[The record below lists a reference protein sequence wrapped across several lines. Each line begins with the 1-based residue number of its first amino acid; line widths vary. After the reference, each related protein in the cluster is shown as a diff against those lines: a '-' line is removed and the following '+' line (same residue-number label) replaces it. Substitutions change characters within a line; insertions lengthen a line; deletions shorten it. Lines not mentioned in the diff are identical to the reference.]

1 MQTDIRMDYGQ
12 NRYKIQEAY
21 EHGVLKNMTR
31 TDLSVTGK
39 RTETPLKKVYEIYLV
54 STEVREILFSLF
66 SYFEDYR
73 LEIPGVV
80 TYKMGRVQIAKE
92 KKLPTEGDVFTTVQ
106 SMPEF
111 PGGNDALR
119 KFIKNN
125 TRKDLT
131 LQTGK
136 NSVYVQFTVNH
147 DGSLTDIETKGND
160 VLAKEAV
167 RIVTAMPKW
176 VPGMQYGEA
185 CRVRTSLRID
195 FNK

>member
-1 MQTDIRMDYGQ
+1 M
-12 NRYKIQEAY
+12 
-21 EHGVLKNMTR
+21 
-31 TDLSVTGK
+31 
-39 RTETPLKKVYEIYLV
+39 
-54 STEVREILFSLF
+54 REILFSLF

-125 TRKDLT
+125 TRKGLT